1 MLNIQEIHQQR
12 LSQRGRCPECGSEIT
27 VNDGASGEV
36 TCNTCGLVLH
46 TDRLDPRP
54 EWRAFTPEER
64 KAKIRVGVPISLSKS
79 DKGLSTTFQPYKDAH
94 GQALPFKKRQQMWRL
109 RRWHLRAQRHSSKQ
123 RNLNQAMNTLMRLA
137 ETLHVP
143 HAVRDSAALIYRK
156 ALRRDL
162 VKGRSIQSIAAA
174 ALYAACRLSSTPRSL
189 QQVAAASTRSRKEI
203 SRNYR
208 LLLREL
214 NLQMPVDSPSK
225 YVAKI
230 ASNVGLNQQIQNHA
244 LTLLQRAQEQR
255 VDIGKAPQGVA
266 AAALYIASIMQGQKT
281 TQKALATAA
290 GVTEVTVRNRY
301 KGLDH
306 DLQLDIR
313 KTLRSN

>member
-1 MLNIQEIHQQR
+1 MLNIQEIHQQH
-12 LSQRGRCPECGSEIT
+12 LSQRGVCPECGSEIT
-27 VNDGASGEV
+27 VHDGASGEV
-36 TCNTCGLVLH
+36 TCDTCGLILH
-46 TDRLDPRP
+46 TERLDHRP
-54 EWRAFTPEER
+54 EWRAFTPAEKR
-64 KAKIRVGVPISLSKS
+64 AKIRVGVPISIAKS
-79 DKGLSTTFQPYKDAH
+79 DKGLATTFQPYKDAQGH
-94 GQALPFKKRQQMWRL
+94 VLPFKKRQQMWRL
-109 RRWHLRAQRHSSKQ
+109 RRWHLRAQRHSSTQ
-123 RNLNQAMNTLMRLA
+123 RNLNQAMTTLMRLA
-137 ETLHVP
+137 ETLHAP
-143 HAVRDSAALIYRK
+143 HTVRDSAAFIYRK

-162 VKGRSIQSIAAA
+162 VKGRSINSIAAA

-189 QQVAAASTRSRKEI
+189 QQVADISTRSRKEI

-214 NLQMPVDSPSK
+214 NLQMPVDSPNK

-230 ASNVGLNQQIQNHA
+230 ASNVGLDQQIQNHA
-244 LTLLQRAQEQR
+244 LTLLQRAQEQH

-301 KGLDH
+301 HGLDR
-306 DLQLDIR
+306 DLQLGVR
-313 KTLRSN
+313 KILRG